1 MLIPATKWA
10 SYLLKQY
17 ISPISF
23 TSIWWSFFAEYDICL
38 WRIGK
43 ILFLLVG
50 WLFEFWK
57 CGHDADT
64 ENEKPRRTFVWRGFW
79 CPGQDSNLHERNCS
93 LPPQSSV
100 STNFT
105 TWALLSRINFRECKY
120 RHYFAIRKIF
130 AEKTTK
136 FAWGPPGSFCGGPG
150 MLYLSVI
157 SLSR

>member
-1 MLIPATKWA
+1 MRAIRSHAPLRRESPCAGPCCPGAGRGWGLAVNVTSGASGGANKTKMKNR
-10 SYLLKQY
+10 SRLT
-17 ISPISF
+17 IS
-23 TSIWWSFFAEYDICL
+23 
-38 WRIGK
+38 
-43 ILFLLVG
+43 
-50 WLFEFWK
+50 
-57 CGHDADT
+57 CG
-64 ENEKPRRTFVWRGFW
+64 FVFV

>member
-1 MLIPATKWA
+1 MKIVHITASSNMLLTN
-10 SYLLKQY
+10 YMDNY
-17 ISPISF
+17 
-23 TSIWWSFFAEYDICL
+23 
-38 WRIGK
+38 
-43 ILFLLVG
+43 LFL
-50 WLFEFWK
+50 FFTK
-57 CGHDADT
+57 CAQ
-64 ENEKPRRTFVWRGFW
+64 NETRTHT
-79 CPGQDSNLHERNCS
+79 PEPA